1 MPSRFDFL
9 TPLTHLPA
17 EAQKSAQEAESHAS
31 NAHYDAA
38 LNAVRRALEYMVAF
52 YWQKMQLPAIQ
63 KGAEVANPFYN
74 SRATGSSNPNAW
86 QTLKLDSLFSQI
98 YILEKENV
106 WQREQAERAHF
117 IRKNGNK
124 GSHSGEAPATASE
137 VNEALQDLEKIA
149 QQWAADFP
157 HADSSFRPAQAFG
170 SAMVAP
176 SSTASRHRP
185 KGQSRKVTMGV
196 VAVVVGLIVF
206 RGLSALLSSN
216 SSGKSEIA
224 PPAASAPMQPE
235 NVLRYANG
243 DIFEGNIINGKA
255 NDPNGKITRANGMV
269 CIGNVI
275 ADKLNGIATCTAP
288 NGDTYQ
294 GDYQDD
300 LRHGKGSQTLNGN
313 RYEGAFEHD
322 LMQGEGVLTAQTG
335 NRYQGAFRNNAMA
348 GNGKIIFAD
357 QSECIGTFD
366 AQTAHCDFANG
377 NHYAGAYNPATLY
390 LEGKGVLT
398 DSEGNVLFD
407 GAFVENQ
414 PQGKVLDAAQVQ
426 AEALQKRA
434 EQGDAAAQTA
444 LGVEEAEQGN
454 YGNAFKWLARA
465 AVANHAEAQ
474 YYLAVMYER
483 GLGMDKNVDEAHRW
497 YQRAADNGF
506 AKAQKRIADI
516 KQADDALANPSDN
529 GGGKGKGGSDDAIN
543 ALFD

>member
-63 KGAEVANPFYN
+63 KVAE
-74 SRATGSSNPNAW
+74 
-86 QTLKLDSLFSQI
+86 
-98 YILEKENV
+98 
-106 WQREQAERAHF
+106 
-117 IRKNGNK
+117 
-124 GSHSGEAPATASE
+124 GSHSGEVPATASE

-157 HADSSFRPAQAFG
+157 RADSSFRPAQAFG

-196 VAVVVGLIVF
+196 VAVVALIVF
-206 RGLSALLSSN
+206 RGLSALFSASS
-216 SSGKSEIA
+216 SRHTE
-224 PPAASAPMQPE
+224 PPAASTPMQPE
-235 NVLRYANG
+235 NTLRYANG

-269 CIGNVI
+269 CIGNMI

-288 NGDTYQ
+288 NGDIYQ

-313 RYEGAFEHD
+313 RYDGAFEHD

-335 NRYQGAFRNNAMA
+335 NRYQGAFRNNAIA

-357 QSECIGTFD
+357 QSECVGAFD
-366 AQTAHCDFANG
+366 PQTANCDLSNG
-377 NHYAGAYNPATLY
+377 NHYAGAYNPTTLY

-398 DSEGNVLFD
+398 DGEGNVLFD
-407 GAFVENQ
+407 GVFVQNQ
-414 PQGKVLDAAQVQ
+414 PQGKVLDAAQAQ
-426 AEALQKRA
+426 AEALKKRA

-444 LGVEEAEQGN
+444 LGMEEAEQGN

-465 AVANHAEAQ
+465 AAANHAEAQ
-474 YYLAVMYER
+474 YYLAIMYER

-497 YQRAADNGF
+497 HQRAADNGF

>member
-1 MPSRFDFL
+1 M
-9 TPLTHLPA
+9 
-17 EAQKSAQEAESHAS
+17 
-31 NAHYDAA
+31 
-38 LNAVRRALEYMVAF
+38 
-52 YWQKMQLPAIQ
+52 
-63 KGAEVANPFYN
+63 
-74 SRATGSSNPNAW
+74 
-86 QTLKLDSLFSQI
+86 
-98 YILEKENV
+98 
-106 WQREQAERAHF
+106 
-117 IRKNGNK
+117 
-124 GSHSGEAPATASE
+124 
-137 VNEALQDLEKIA
+137 
-149 QQWAADFP
+149 
-157 HADSSFRPAQAFG
+157 
-170 SAMVAP
+170 
-176 SSTASRHRP
+176 
-185 KGQSRKVTMGV
+185 
-196 VAVVVGLIVF
+196 
-206 RGLSALLSSN
+206 
-216 SSGKSEIA
+216 
-224 PPAASAPMQPE
+224 
-235 NVLRYANG
+235 
-243 DIFEGNIINGKA
+243 
-255 NDPNGKITRANGMV
+255 
-269 CIGNVI
+269 
-275 ADKLNGIATCTAP
+275 
-288 NGDTYQ
+288 
-294 GDYQDD
+294 
-300 LRHGKGSQTLNGN
+300 NGN
-313 RYEGAFEHD
+313 RYEGALEHD

-465 AVANHAEAQ
+465 AAANHAEAQ

>member
-1 MPSRFDFL
+1 MTSRFDFL
-9 TPLTHLPA
+9 TPLTYLPS
-17 EAQKSAQEAESHAS
+17 EVQTSAQEAESHAR
-31 NAHYDAA
+31 NGHYDAA
-38 LNAVRRALEYMVAF
+38 LNATRRALEYIVAF

-63 KGAEVANPFYN
+63 KGVEVANPFYN

-124 GSHSGEAPATASE
+124 GSHGGEVPATASE

-149 QQWAADFP
+149 QQWEADFP
-157 HADSSFRPAQAFG
+157 TGNSPFRTAQAFR
-170 SAMVAP
+170 SAAVAP
-176 SSTASRHRP
+176 TSGSHRP
-185 KGQSRKVTMGV
+185 KLSSRSLKTGV
-196 VAVVVGLIVF
+196 VAAVVGVIVF
-206 RGLSALLSSN
+206 RGLFALFSFN
-216 SSGKSEIA
+216 SSRHAEP
-224 PPAASAPMQPE
+224 PPAASATMQPE
-235 NVLRYANG
+235 NTLRYPNG
-243 DIFEGNIINGKA
+243 DIFEGNVINGQA
-255 NDPNGKITRANGMV
+255 NDPNGKITRANGTV

-288 NGDTYQ
+288 NGDAYQ

-300 LRHGKGSQTLNGN
+300 LRHGKGAFTFDGN
-313 RYEGAFEHD
+313 RYEGAFAND
-322 LMQGEGVLTAQTG
+322 LMQGEGTLTAATG
-335 NRYQGAFRNNAMA
+335 NRYQGAFRNNEPA

-366 AQTAHCDFANG
+366 AQTARCDLSNG
-377 NHYAGAYNPATLY
+377 NHYAGAYQPATLY

-398 DSEGNVLFD
+398 DGEGNVLFD
-407 GAFVENQ
+407 GAFVQNQ
-414 PQGKVLDAAQVQ
+414 PQGKVLDATQAQ

-434 EQGDAAAQTA
+434 EQGDADAQTT
-444 LGVEEAEQGN
+444 LGVDEAEQGN
-454 YGNAFKWLARA
+454 YGNAYKWLTRA
-465 AVANHAEAQ
+465 AEANHAEAQ
-474 YYLAVMYER
+474 YYLAIMYER
-483 GLGMDKNVDEAHRW
+483 GLGISKNVDEAHRW
-497 YQRAADNGF
+497 YQRAADNGY

-529 GGGKGKGGSDDAIN
+529 GSRSGKGGSDDAIN

>member
-1 MPSRFDFL
+1 M
-9 TPLTHLPA
+9 
-17 EAQKSAQEAESHAS
+17 
-31 NAHYDAA
+31 
-38 LNAVRRALEYMVAF
+38 
-52 YWQKMQLPAIQ
+52 
-63 KGAEVANPFYN
+63 
-74 SRATGSSNPNAW
+74 
-86 QTLKLDSLFSQI
+86 
-98 YILEKENV
+98 
-106 WQREQAERAHF
+106 
-117 IRKNGNK
+117 
-124 GSHSGEAPATASE
+124 
-137 VNEALQDLEKIA
+137 EKIA

-157 HADSSFRPAQAFG
+157 RADSPFRPAQAFG

-196 VAVVVGLIVF
+196 AAVVVGLIVF

-224 PPAASAPMQPE
+224 LPAASTPMQPE
-235 NVLRYANG
+235 NTLRYANG
-243 DIFEGNIINGKA
+243 DIFEGYIIDSKA

-294 GDYQDD
+294 DDYQDD

-414 PQGKVLDAAQVQ
+414 PQGKVLDAAQAQ

-444 LGVEEAEQGN
+444 LGGEEAEQGN

-465 AVANHAEAQ
+465 AAANHAEAQ
-474 YYLAVMYER
+474 YYLAIMYER